1 MFKRVTAPHKSNQMP
16 NHESKDQ
23 SVKYMNVFQE
33 TMNDAL
39 TDLVRDMN
47 KFRGQVEKKRS
58 IVDIV
63 NILQIYSTFHLKG
76 KIYVC
81 CSLEKRETSLVN
93 QMRK

>member
-23 SVKYMNVFQE
+23 SVKYMKIFQE

-47 KFRGQVEKKRS
+47 KFRGQVDKK
-58 IVDIV
+58 ILNEDIV
-63 NILQIYSTFHLKG
+63 NILQNKFAFHNNE
-76 KIYVC
+76 KI
-81 CSLEKRETSLVN
+81 
-93 QMRK
+93 